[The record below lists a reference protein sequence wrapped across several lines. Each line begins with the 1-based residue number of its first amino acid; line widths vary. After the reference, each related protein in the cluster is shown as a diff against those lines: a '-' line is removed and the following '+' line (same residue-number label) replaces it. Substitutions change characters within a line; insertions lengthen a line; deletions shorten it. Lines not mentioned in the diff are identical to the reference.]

1 MAFRKSKAAKIGG
14 KFLIYGESGTS
25 KSTTAIT
32 FPNIAAIDSETGL
45 GFYEGQD
52 IKLNNG
58 NTYNNIKLIDST
70 SDLDTLE
77 EALDSFSNGDMDKE
91 GIETLVIDS
100 ETKFYNA
107 MQIACQEVEERR
119 ARRQGKSV
127 DDTNLSMRSWGRIKM
142 INMKLQ
148 QAKIDLSSRGWHIVS
163 VAQGELKYEGEG
175 DKRKPIGI
183 FPQMHKSVGF
193 DYDVILQ
200 TYTETKDGELKY
212 FAKIIKDR
220 TSVFKVGDVIENP
233 CYDYWKEYFESR
245 GKLKTIATSY
255 KKDIETSTENLVE
268 KTDKAEELAEKL
280 KDIMK
285 KMKVDKNTDGISK
298 IGALI
303 KEKGIDIK
311 KLEMQTVEDLTE
323 LVDFAEL
330 QVT

>member
-1 MAFRKSKAAKIGG
+1 MGFRKSKAAKIGG

-77 EALDSFSNGDMDKE
+77 EHLDNFSSGGMDKE

-107 MQIACQEVEERR
+107 MQIGCQEVEERR

-127 DDTNLSMRSWGRIKM
+127 DDANLSIRSWGRIKM
-142 INMKLQ
+142 INMRLQ

-163 VAQGELKYEGEG
+163 VAQGEHKYEGEG
-175 DKRKPIGI
+175 DKRKSIGI

-200 TYTETKDGELKY
+200 TYTELKDGEMRY
-212 FAKIIKDR
+212 YAKVIKDR
-220 TSVFKVGDVIENP
+220 TSVFRVGEIIENP
-233 CYDYWKEYFESR
+233 CYDYWKEYFDSR
-245 GKLKTIATSY
+245 GKLKTSATSY
-255 KKDIETSTENLVE
+255 KQDIETSTDNLID
-268 KTDKAEELAEKL
+268 KSDKAEELAGQL
-280 KDIMK
+280 KELMK
-285 KMKVDKNTDGISK
+285 NLKTAGNTDALSK

-303 KEKGIDIK
+303 KEKGIDVK

-330 QVT
+330 QAA